1 MEGMPMAELT
11 AAELEALVARRR
23 VAMGIGP
30 ADPVEEE
37 LAKTTDADQT
47 SILQQRIE
55 RAVRARPRAPSLK
68 RPAKPELS
76 VIDLIHRGHGG
87 YVAFAS
93 KASGTWADLGCVRAD
108 LLRGLFGSDLLER
121 ELDVDSYFGLHG
133 IFATGYH
140 RPSSTLPQLAPTLRK
155 AEHVRWLTTM
165 HVDLDTYNVGM
176 DAEDGVAAVLRAA
189 REGIIPPPSMFSL
202 AHGCWAWW
210 LLRDEHSKGPVRAWP
225 ETVDRWASV
234 QGRLHQRL
242 ASLGS
247 DPAQIH
253 RAVFSRVPGSMHSKT
268 KRRVAWLGCF
278 DDDLQPF
285 VYTLEE
291 MANAVGIEHAP
302 LVIEQDQPVD
312 DRPKDPSRIERGKRG
327 YHGRWQR
334 YMAVLDQLRRMRG
347 GWRVGTRTKA
357 LWLVAQGCRA
367 RGWDTK
373 RSLAEMTRHLD
384 GMAQPS
390 NDQLRPAVLRGI
402 LKGVGK
408 PKAGGVR
415 WQTVADLLDVSPEES
430 VVISTARSRI
440 PPARRHDQL
449 PDLKPVPPAERQRR
463 RQDTLKRLLAELAD
477 YAIPPARILREML
490 VAEGH
495 DPASDRTLHKDLVAI
510 GRPSPRRHKPR
521 RPAPGTPLLE
531 APNGR
536 PDRIEPT

>member
-1 MEGMPMAELT
+1 MAELT
-11 AAELEALVARRR
+11 AADLEALVARRR
-23 VAMGIGP
+23 AEQGIHP
-30 ADPVEEE
+30 ADPVGEE

-47 SILQQRIE
+47 RILQQRIE
-55 RAVRARPRAPSLK
+55 RAVRARPRAPSVK
-68 RPAKPELS
+68 RPTRPELS

-93 KASGTWADLGCVRAD
+93 KASGKWADLGCVRAD
-108 LLRGLFGSDLLER
+108 LLRGLFGAEWLER
-121 ELDVDSYFGLHG
+121 ELDVDAYFGLHG

-140 RPSSTLPQLAPTLRK
+140 RPASTLPQLAPTLRK

-189 REGIIPPPSMFSL
+189 REGVIPPPSMFSL

-247 DPAQIH
+247 DPAQLH
-253 RAVFSRVPGSMHSKT
+253 PAVHSRVPGSMHSKT

-278 DDDLQPF
+278 DDEGKPF
-285 VYTLEE
+285 LYTLEE
-291 MANAVGIEHAP
+291 MANAVGIEHKPP
-302 LVIEQDQPVD
+302 LVIEHDQPTD

-390 NDQLRPAVLRGI
+390 NDQLKPAALRGI

-440 PPARRHDQL
+440 PPARRHDLL
-449 PDLKPVPPAERQRR
+449 PEPKPVPPAERQRR
-463 RQDTLKRLLAELAD
+463 RHDTLKRLLADLAD
-477 YAIPPARILREML
+477 HAIPPARILREML

-495 DPASDRTLHKDLVAI
+495 DPASDRTIHKDLVAI

-521 RPAPGTPLLE
+521 RPAPGKPLLE
-531 APNGR
+531 APKGR
-536 PDRIEPT
+536 SRVD